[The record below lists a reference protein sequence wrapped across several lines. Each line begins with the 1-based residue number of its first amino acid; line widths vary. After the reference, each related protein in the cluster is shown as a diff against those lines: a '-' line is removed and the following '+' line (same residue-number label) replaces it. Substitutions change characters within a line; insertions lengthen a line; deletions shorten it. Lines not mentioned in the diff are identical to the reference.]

1 MSNDNAKV
9 SDSGYTNT
17 NENSQSQRRS
27 GSSLSRNSNRS
38 ESSGYC
44 GGHPSNSG
52 TRNEAPPQPINKKK
66 VKEHKKKKSKT
77 TTPVKS
83 ASQQTK
89 IGPYTVVSNALDQK
103 LEKSEDVGNVELMDA
118 TDLGEPKSD
127 SKFIIPERE
136 IGSHINSL
144 DNIGPNL
151 NDGFYLVVSLI
162 DGIILY
168 SSASLQ
174 KVLGYPKDSCIGSL
188 LIDLVHPNNRG
199 LLTEKVA
206 ERVFLSSSDIRKE
219 NVKEQEISFFC
230 YLRCYTNN
238 VQLVDASNLKNNS
251 SNKFSEAIDNNNYPT
266 SIPTYLPFY
275 MSLRLNK
282 NHSELPDSTHPILM
296 SLTIKSVPVVSAYG
310 ADKTIT
316 SIASSFT
323 TRHNTNCRLSHVDDE
338 VLYYFGYLPQD
349 MLSQSICDYYHP
361 VDMPIIKEIYKT
373 IIRHCGAAF
382 KSKPYRFNIK
392 NGEYVLLETEWSAFI
407 NPWTKKID
415 FIVGQHRVV
424 RGPVNINIF
433 DDSHRQLSGSMTNKI
448 TDKFTEEV
456 LIKSKIIEG
465 EICALLAEKIQTS
478 STANYDLTIK
488 SKDIASIIENITN
501 DHIKLSLPTSGASVM
516 DLDDRRFSEH
526 ESVMVGEISP
536 HHEYG
541 GSKSS
546 SETPPSYNQLNY
558 NEKIE
563 RFFKSKPIVKTAYG
577 SDEETFHFNAQSLN
591 TNALKNDSGGSG
603 SGENLSHESINL
615 TSGKDD
621 IFNNNSSLIPTD
633 NFRPMAL
640 TKMLLERHN
649 HDMEKLMVQNHKER
663 QSNIKTGN
671 ISNNCKNNNNDC
683 YSNYLNVNNNKKNN
697 NNSNNNS
704 DDNNKSVNNNND
716 NNNNNEMTEEP
727 SSERSEKEKIQDKS
741 RCGKRNGSVI
751 IEAEYI
757 KAFKYSKKAKICP
770 KNGKSLSI
778 NKIRFEKSPI
788 DESMTQDDSMIKSID
803 PENSQ
808 PLPLTET
815 LLTKHNKNMEKLMIQ
830 KHKDQS
836 SNFKADKSNINLR
849 RKRGVSEE
857 PELNSSLNKACHW
870 NCSVGYSCK
879 NELFKIPKY
888 NKKNKNS
895 VKSNNTAP
903 YMKTKID
910 KLIINDPRSNLG
922 MWPLIHQNPLRCSG
936 LTQILP
942 IYYLPISQ
950 SESDSQNTES
960 QSAQQQHQQQQQ
972 EQYQQSSF
980 LSYTPSFSGIYHS
993 TIIGGSAFIPMI
1005 YPSLMTQLPN
1015 KSNNQLRATFLSKN
1029 LSMEQKRPASQA
1041 TSVKAEPGSIM
1052 AMSESS
1058 KKLFSPSAHH
1068 LPCVSVE
1075 SINGPN
1081 DSSIEDSSDSSFY
1094 GSFLNTSTNS
1104 SSNREEPAA
1113 HTARF
1118 LEINALKYAEG
1129 ETIRRRFAM
1138 VNNLKND
1145 TEQYNTEAATPLLPQ
1160 KSLPWYHGVKM
1171 TPEIAY
1177 NYQMTPKVLS
1187 EVLKTD
1193 LQVLKTLKQPLLVN
1207 EQLDQLYRDLEL
1219 GDFGTKLLLDDSN
1232 SSNDSKRTN
1241 QSNKFNVSS
1250 QHKRIRREM
1259 KYNKYAMIYEE
1270 DAPLPSS

>member
-52 TRNEAPPQPINKKK
+52 IRNEARPQPINKKK

-77 TTPVKS
+77 TASVKS

-89 IGPYTVVSNALDQK
+89 IGPYTVVSNALNQK
-103 LEKSEDVGNVELMDA
+103 LKKSEDVGNVELMDA
-118 TDLGEPKSD
+118 TDLGEPKGD

-136 IGSHINSL
+136 IGSNINSL

-151 NDGFYLVVSLI
+151 NDGFYMVVSLI

-188 LIDLVHPNNRG
+188 LIDLVHPNNRE

-230 YLRCYTNN
+230 YLRRYTNN
-238 VQLVDASNLKNNS
+238 VQPVDVSNFKNNL
-251 SNKFSEAIDNNNYPT
+251 SNKFYEAIDNNNHPT
-266 SIPTYLPFY
+266 SIPTYLPFF

-282 NHSELPDSTHPILM
+282 NHSELPDSTHPTLM
-296 SLTIKSVPVVSAYG
+296 SLTIKSVPAVSAYQ
-310 ADKTIT
+310 ADKTILF
-316 SIASSFT
+316 ASSFT
-323 TRHNTNCRLSHVDDE
+323 TRHNANCRLSHVDDE

-361 VDMPIIKEIYKT
+361 EEMPIIKEIYKT
-373 IIRHCGAAF
+373 IIRHSGAAF

-392 NGEYVLLETEWSAFI
+392 NGEYVLLETKWSGFI
-407 NPWTKKID
+407 NPWTKKIE

-465 EICALLAEKIQTS
+465 EICALLAE
-478 STANYDLTIK
+478 
-488 SKDIASIIENITN
+488 
-501 DHIKLSLPTSGASVM
+501 
-516 DLDDRRFSEH
+516 EH
-526 ESVMVGEISP
+526 EGVMIREISP
-536 HHEYG
+536 HQDYG

-577 SDEETFHFNAQSLN
+577 SDEETFHFNAQSSD

-603 SGENLSHESINL
+603 SRENLSNESNNL
-615 TSGKDD
+615 TSGKDE
-621 IFNNNSSLIPTD
+621 ILNNNSSLTPTD
-633 NFRPMAL
+633 NFQPIAL
-640 TKMLLERHN
+640 TETLLERHN
-649 HDMEKLMVQNHKER
+649 QDMEKLMVQKHKER

-671 ISNNCKNNNNDC
+671 IRINCKNNNHNNDC
-683 YSNYLNVNNNKKNN
+683 YNNDLNVNNNNN
-697 NNSNNNS
+697 NNDKNSNNNS
-704 DDNNKSVNNNND
+704 DDNDKSVNNNND
-716 NNNNNEMTEEP
+716 NNINNEMTEEP
-727 SSERSEKEKIQDKS
+727 SSEKTEKKKIQDKS
-741 RCGKRNGSVI
+741 RCGKRNGSLI

-757 KAFKYSKKAKICP
+757 KTFKHSKKAKICP
-770 KNGKSLSI
+770 KNEKSLSI

-788 DESMTQDDSMIKSID
+788 DESMTQDDSRIKSID

-808 PLPLTET
+808 SLPLTET

-830 KHKDQS
+830 EHKDQLL
-836 SNFKADKSNINLR
+836 NIKADKININLR
-849 RKRGVSEE
+849 RKRQVFEE
-857 PELNSSLNKACHW
+857 PELNSSLNKARHW
-870 NCSVGYSCK
+870 KRSVGHSCK
-879 NELFKIPKY
+879 DELFKIPKY

-910 KLIINDPRSNLG
+910 KLIINEPRSNLV
-922 MWPLIHQNPLRCSG
+922 
-936 LTQILP
+936 
-942 IYYLPISQ
+942 
-950 SESDSQNTES
+950 
-960 QSAQQQHQQQQQ
+960 
-972 EQYQQSSF
+972 
-980 LSYTPSFSGIYHS
+980 
-993 TIIGGSAFIPMI
+993 
-1005 YPSLMTQLPN
+1005 MTQLPN
-1015 KSNNQLRATFLSKN
+1015 KSNNQQRFSSEN
-1029 LSMEQKRPASQA
+1029 PSMEQKRPASQA

-1058 KKLFSPSAHH
+1058 KKLFSPSAHYS
-1068 LPCVSVE
+1068 PRVSVE
-1075 SINGPN
+1075 GRNGQN

-1104 SSNREEPAA
+1104 SSNREQFTA
-1113 HTARF
+1113 HAARF
-1118 LEINALKYAEG
+1118 LEINSLKNAEG
-1129 ETIRRRFAM
+1129 ETINRRFAM

-1145 TEQYNTEAATPLLPQ
+1145 IELYNTEAATPILPK

-1171 TPEIAY
+1171 TPEIVY

-1187 EVLKTD
+1187 EVLTTD
-1193 LQVLKTLKQPLLVN
+1193 LQVLKTLNQPLLVN
-1207 EQLDQLYRDLEL
+1207 EQLDQLYLDLEL
-1219 GDFGTKLLLDDSN
+1219 GGFGTKLLLDDSS
-1232 SSNDSKRTN
+1232 SSNDSERAN
-1241 QSNKFNVSS
+1241 QSSKSNVSS
-1250 QHKRIRREM
+1250 QHKLIRREM
-1259 KYNKYAMIYEE
+1259 KYSKYAMIYEE
-1270 DAPLPSS
+1270 NAPFPSS